1 MVGPSGVRALTA
13 MRRLCGFTFAAL
25 VCCPFT
31 LSGLASV
38 ASLDILTAMMEGIGT
53 EGVVSDWGLIIG
65 TLIG

>member
-13 MRRLCGFTFAAL
+13 MRRLCGFTFAAPM
-25 VCCPFT
+25 CCPFT
-31 LSGLASV
+31 LSSLASV
-38 ASLDILTAMMEGIGT
+38 ASLDILTAMMEGIGA

>member
-1 MVGPSGVRALTA
+1 MVGPSGVHALTA

-25 VCCPFT
+25 MCCPFT

-38 ASLDILTAMMEGIGT
+38 ASLDILTTMMEGIGT
-53 EGVVSDWGLIIG
+53 EGVVSNRGLIIG

>member
-1 MVGPSGVRALTA
+1 MVGPSSVHALTA

-25 VCCPFT
+25 VCCPFA
-31 LSGLASV
+31 LSGLDSV
-38 ASLDILTAMMEGIGT
+38 ASLNVITAMMEGIGA